1 MPEYLAPGVY
11 LEEFEIGAK
20 PIEGVSTSTLG
31 ILGKT
36 ERGPVIPKLVT
47 NFEDYRRIFGGY
59 LTDSFLPNALE
70 GFFINGGKR
79 CYVARIVGKGAK
91 IASLAIGGS
100 APPAKDGAGKGEGGK
115 GESGKGKAAEKKGS
129 SLMNLSATG
138 PGEWGNNVAFKI
150 EDAGLALEGKNAEMF
165 KLTIVYWREKPEVV
179 VDPTI
184 LENEKDPN
192 YRRPSRV
199 EIYDNLSPVVLAGD
213 NVQKR
218 IKGISVLIDVDQ
230 MDFSRPANMPLTFL
244 DGGANGNAISKTDY
258 DGHSD
263 WGAGKET
270 GLLGFQQVDD
280 ISIVLAPNENDH
292 QGLTN
297 SVVAHCEMMKDR
309 FAVIQAK
316 QSDKPAGKLMP
327 PVDSKCAAF
336 YYPWICVLDPLTQ
349 RKKLVPPGGHVS
361 GVFARSD
368 TERGV
373 HKAPANEVL
382 RGVLE
387 LQFPISKGMQDV
399 LNPRGVNCIR
409 TFAGRGIRIWG
420 ARTVSSDPIWKYIN
434 VRRLFLYVG
443 ESIEEGTQ
451 WVVFEPSSEQLWAR
465 VKQTVT
471 QFLTGVWKS
480 GALMGTSA
488 GEAFFVR
495 CDRST
500 MTQDDIDNGRLI
512 CVIGIAPVKPAEFVI
527 LRIAQWQ
534 GGSAAQE

>member
-31 ILGKT
+31 ILGET
-36 ERGPVIPKLVT
+36 ERGPVVPKLVT
-47 NFEDYRRIFGGY
+47 NFEDYRRAFGGY
-59 LTDSFLPNALE
+59 MENSFLPNALE
-70 GFFINGGKR
+70 GFFMNGGKR
-79 CYVARIVGKGAK
+79 CFVGRVIGKGAK
-91 IASLAIGGS
+91 TASYSIGGGA
-100 APPAKDGAGKGEGGK
+100 APPPPKEGE
-115 GESGKGKAAEKKGS
+115 KGKAAAAPKGGKAA
-129 SLMNLSATG
+129 LLQMRATG
-138 PGEWGNNVAFKI
+138 PGEWGNNVAVKI
-150 EDAGLALEGKNAEMF
+150 ADAGLALDGKFANLF
-165 KLTIVYWREKPEVV
+165 KMTVVYWREKPAKV
-179 VDPTI
+179 VDPTV
-184 LENEKDPN
+184 LENEKDPD
-192 YRRPSRV
+192 YRMPSRV
-199 EIYDNLSPVVLAGD
+199 EIYDNLSPVVLSGD
-213 NVQKR
+213 NYQKK
-218 IKGISVLIDVDQ
+218 ISGVSVLIDIAQLGDG
-230 MDFSRPANMPLTFL
+230 RPDNMGLTFL
-244 DGGANGNAISKTDY
+244 DGGTNGNKISLEEYK
-258 DGHSD
+258 GNSD
-263 WGAGKET
+263 AGVGKES
-270 GLLGFQQVDD
+270 GLLGFEQVDD
-280 ISIVLAPNENDH
+280 IAILQVPNENDIE
-292 QGLTN
+292 GL
-297 SVVAHCEMMKDR
+297 SGVAVAHCEAMKDR
-309 FAVIQAK
+309 FAILNCKA
-316 QSDKPAGKLMP
+316 SDKPAGTLMTP
-327 PVDSKCAAF
+327 LDSKCAAF
-336 YYPWICVLDPLTQ
+336 YYPWIYVMDPLTG
-349 RKKLVPPGGHVS
+349 RKKMVPPGGHVA
-361 GVFARSD
+361 GVYARSD

-387 LQFPISKGMQDV
+387 LQFPISKGKQDV

-409 TFAGRGIRIWG
+409 AFPGRGIRIWG
-420 ARTVSSDPIWKYIN
+420 ARTVSSDPLWKYVN

-488 GEAFFVR
+488 EEAFFVR

-500 MTQDDIDNGRLI
+500 MTQDDIDNGRLV